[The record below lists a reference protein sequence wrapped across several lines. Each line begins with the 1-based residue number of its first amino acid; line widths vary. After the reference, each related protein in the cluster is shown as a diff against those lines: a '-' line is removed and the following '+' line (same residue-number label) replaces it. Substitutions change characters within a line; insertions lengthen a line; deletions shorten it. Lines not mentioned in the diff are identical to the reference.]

1 MWPCMLLCE
10 RTHRLGK
17 GLKMKAEK
25 DNAIKYSHGVQEV
38 SLEAVLQPG
47 NRIILHEE
55 KNEMYHYVLL
65 KREV

>member
-1 MWPCMLLCE
+1 
-10 RTHRLGK
+10 
-17 GLKMKAEK
+17 MKAEK
-25 DNAIKYSHGVQEV
+25 DNAIKCSHGVQKV

-55 KNEMYHYVLL
+55 KNEMYHYVFF